1 MGPQPIVVAGPV
13 TVTACWLASLCCRV
27 DCTERRWFSTSYA
40 RTDVVC
46 VHDAIASDGPLAVPP
61 EVVELARNA
70 TPQVVLNQL
79 YKQTPLQSS
88 FAFNMLALVPVRRG
102 DSVLI

>member
-1 MGPQPIVVAGPV
+1 MKI
-13 TVTACWLASLCCRV
+13 
-27 DCTERRWFSTSYA
+27 
-40 RTDVVC
+40 
-46 VHDAIASDGPLAVPP
+46 
-61 EVVELARNA
+61 VVELHRSA

-102 DSVLI
+102 DRMEHTTGATSPLEPQVLSLRNILDHFIDHRKEVIRRRGTDPA